1 MLAGMYALVT
11 LPVKVRARGHNCAD
25 RGRCPVTYPEESF
38 VSGSEI
44 LLVAL
49 AILVPLAIAIAV
61 TLWTLQPA
69 VLRNERAKRARKR
82 FAQAPPRKVA
92 EEPGSHPE

>member
-1 MLAGMYALVT
+1 M
-11 LPVKVRARGHNCAD
+11 
-25 RGRCPVTYPEESF
+25 
-38 VSGSEI
+38 SGSEI

-82 FAQAPPRKVA
+82 FAQAPPRKRPWASGVVRA
-92 EEPGSHPE
+92 AGRPAGSRTRMIVFGSG

>member
-1 MLAGMYALVT
+1 MYALVT

-25 RGRCPVTYPEESF
+25 RGRCPVPYPEESF

-69 VLRNERAKRARKR
+69 VRGARL
-82 FAQAPPRKVA
+82 APGVTPLSTAVL
-92 EEPGSHPE
+92 GQFG

>member
-1 MLAGMYALVT
+1 M
-11 LPVKVRARGHNCAD
+11 
-25 RGRCPVTYPEESF
+25 
-38 VSGSEI
+38 SGSEI
-44 LLVAL
+44 LLVAV

-82 FAQAPPRKVA
+82 FAHTPPTPPQATA
-92 EEPGSHPE
+92 EDAGSQPE

>member
-1 MLAGMYALVT
+1 M
-11 LPVKVRARGHNCAD
+11 
-25 RGRCPVTYPEESF
+25 
-38 VSGSEI
+38 SGSEI

-49 AILVPLAIAIAV
+49 AILVPLAIAVAV

-82 FAQAPPRKVA
+82 FAQAPPAPPRENI
-92 EEPGSHPE
+92 EEPDSQPG

>member
-1 MLAGMYALVT
+1 LL
-11 LPVKVRARGHNCAD
+11 
-25 RGRCPVTYPEESF
+25 EESF

-82 FAQAPPRKVA
+82 FAQSPPAPPREAA
-92 EEPGSHPE
+92 EEASSQPE

>member
-1 MLAGMYALVT
+1 M
-11 LPVKVRARGHNCAD
+11 
-25 RGRCPVTYPEESF
+25 
-38 VSGSEI
+38 SGSEI
-44 LLVAL
+44 LLVAV

-82 FAQAPPRKVA
+82 FAHTPPTPPQATA
-92 EEPGSHPE
+92 EDAGSRPE

>member
-1 MLAGMYALVT
+1 LRRVLDP
-11 LPVKVRARGHNCAD
+11 L
-25 RGRCPVTYPEESF
+25 PEESF

-44 LLVAL
+44 LLVAV

-82 FAQAPPRKVA
+82 FAQSSPTPPQATA
-92 EEPGSHPE
+92 EDASSPPE

>member
-1 MLAGMYALVT
+1 M
-11 LPVKVRARGHNCAD
+11 
-25 RGRCPVTYPEESF
+25 
-38 VSGSEI
+38 SGSEI

-82 FAQAPPRKVA
+82 FAQAPPPPPRASA
-92 EEPGSHPE
+92 EDAGSQPE

>member
-1 MLAGMYALVT
+1 M
-11 LPVKVRARGHNCAD
+11 
-25 RGRCPVTYPEESF
+25 
-38 VSGSEI
+38 SGSEI

-49 AILVPLAIAIAV
+49 AILVPLAIAIVV

-82 FAQAPPRKVA
+82 FVQAPPQETA
-92 EEPGSHPE
+92 GESGTQPE

>member
-1 MLAGMYALVT
+1 M
-11 LPVKVRARGHNCAD
+11 
-25 RGRCPVTYPEESF
+25 
-38 VSGSEI
+38 SGSEI

-49 AILVPLAIAIAV
+49 AILVPLVVAIVV

-82 FAQAPPRKVA
+82 FAQSPPAPPPEAAGKS
-92 EEPGSHPE
+92 GSQPE